1 VTKDI
6 RLSIGFL
13 DHPKTIK
20 IQRTLG
26 SDGVLSLIRLWAFA
40 AQYKPDGILTGMDA
54 DDIEIASKWNGMQ
67 GALLTALLT
76 HKWVDERIDES
87 GSKTYL
93 LHDWEDHQGY
103 VCHSENRSKQAK
115 RAAETRWKNKEK
127 CSPNADSIE
136 GAMLKDAKRNAPS
149 PNPYPSPNPKKKTTK
164 VDFVLPEDISPEVW
178 DAFVEHRKILK
189 KPLTDHAKKLLIQ
202 KLEKIGQ
209 DKNAVLNQA
218 IEKGW
223 QSVFPLKDDNPL
235 FQNQQPTQ
243 QENPVDK
250 LKRQMK
256 ERGEI

>member
-1 VTKDI
+1 MTKDI

-20 IQRTLG
+20 IQRMLG
-26 SDGVLSLIRLWAFA
+26 SDGVLSLVRLWAFA
-40 AQYKPDGILTGMDA
+40 AQYKPDGVLSGMDA

-76 HKWVDERIDES
+76 HKWVDEKIDES

-149 PNPYPSPNPKKKTTK
+149 PNPYPLPSPEPKDKKKKDIPPKIEDVTAYCQERKNNVDPKKWFDHYSANGWMVGKNRMKDWKAAVRT
-164 VDFVLPEDISPEVW
+164 W
-178 DAFVEHRKILK
+178 EHN
-189 KPLTDHAKKLLIQ
+189 
-202 KLEKIGQ
+202 
-209 DKNAVLNQA
+209 DK
-218 IEKGW
+218 G
-223 QSVFPLKDDNPL
+223 NPL
-235 FQNQQPTQ
+235 FQNQQPVQ
-243 QENPVDK
+243 REDPIQK
-250 LKRQMK
+250 AKREM
-256 ERGEI
+256 GL